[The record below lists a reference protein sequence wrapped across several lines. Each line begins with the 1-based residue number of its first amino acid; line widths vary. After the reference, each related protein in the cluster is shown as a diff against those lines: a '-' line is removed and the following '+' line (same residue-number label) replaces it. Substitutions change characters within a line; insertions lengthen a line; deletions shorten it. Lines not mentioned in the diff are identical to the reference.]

1 LPLEDQNEASPLGK
15 GAEKMPAWCRWLLG
29 LGIALLL
36 TVVPFVAHRYEY
48 TFGKRLREVVPGR
61 IYRSGQMTAPGFAEA
76 VERFQ
81 IRTIINLQDEYP
93 DPDIATGYF
102 TDRTIKESDLCRQLG
117 VRYVYIAPD
126 LVLRRTVLEHRPEAI
141 DRLLTILDDPGT
153 YPVLLHC
160 HAGLHRTGVMVAVYR
175 MEYEGWTPQQA
186 IEEMKANG
194 FGEWV
199 CTSAND
205 YITQYV
211 LTFRRGLR
219 NSVETK
225 LAAQPEPEHARE
237 QSP

>member
-1 LPLEDQNEASPLGK
+1 
-15 GAEKMPAWCRWLLG
+15 MPAWCRWLLG
-29 LGIALLL
+29 LGITFLL
-36 TVVPFVAHRYEY
+36 TVVPFIAYRYEY

-61 IYRSGQMTAPGFAEA
+61 VYRSGQMTAPGFIEA
-76 VERFQ
+76 VERFH
-81 IRTIINLQDEYP
+81 IRTMINLQDEYP
-93 DPDIATGYF
+93 DPDIAAGYF
-102 TDRTIKESDLCRQLG
+102 TSRTIKESDLCRQLG
-117 VRYVYIAPD
+117 VRYIYIAPD
-126 LVLRRTVLEHRPEAI
+126 LIQRRLVPQQRPQAI
-141 DRLLTILDDPGT
+141 DRLLALLDDPAT

-160 HAGLHRTGVMVAVYR
+160 HAGLHRTGAMVAVYR
-175 MEYEGWTPQQA
+175 MEYEGWSPQEA

-219 NSVETK
+219 NPLETNV
-225 LAAQPEPEHARE
+225 AAEQGLERTRSRE